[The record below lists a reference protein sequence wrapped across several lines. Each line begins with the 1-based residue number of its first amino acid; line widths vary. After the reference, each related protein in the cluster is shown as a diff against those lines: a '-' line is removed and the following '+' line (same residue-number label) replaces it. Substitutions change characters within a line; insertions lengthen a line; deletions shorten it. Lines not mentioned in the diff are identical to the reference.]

1 MLLVWIA
8 VILSSNPVGEL
19 TSELVYLT
27 ASDLRL
33 PGVLALGVLGLEAVE
48 LTYPL
53 IVRAGAIGPE
63 VDITTSLNLIQGV
76 VLVLA
81 GVLVLR
87 VVLRYTHGGLER
99 RIRSSIDTLAFL
111 QGQRR
116 RRRRG

>member
-1 MLLVWIA
+1 MWIA

-53 IVRAGAIGPE
+53 LVRAGAVGSGVGLATPM
-63 VDITTSLNLIQGV
+63 NLVQGV
-76 VLVLA
+76 VLLIA
-81 GVLVLR
+81 TVLVLR